1 MFFALTRAE
10 REWRGAQQ
18 REHSPGS
25 SQNFAG
31 SKKDNPMKPQ
41 NNTKGAAGQFWRL
54 HLIAAMLLVLAS
66 AAFAASGKGK
76 YGSHAAPDL
85 DNFPVNPDGTVSV
98 IIQLSPGTPPGQVKN
113 FARKINQNLS
123 GINAVAANV
132 PVNELEKLLSHDW
145 VKYVSPDRPNKATW
159 DDAPEPVNDPI
170 ARQSYGV
177 DGSGIGIAVIDSGV
191 YQHDD
196 LQSADMKS
204 SRIVYSESFVA
215 GDSSTNDAYGHG
227 THVAGILAGN
237 GHDSAGRFFGIA
249 PNANIINLRVLDANG
264 GGTDGQVI
272 AGINRAVQLKGQYN
286 IRVINISLG
295 RPVYESYT
303 LDPLCQAVEAAW
315 KQGIVVVVAAG
326 NMGRDNSFG
335 EQGYATIEAPGND
348 PNVITV
354 GAMSPQ
360 GTWARTDDIVASY
373 SSKGPSLLDHILKPD
388 IMAPGNK
395 ITSLLSPGSTLS
407 TLAPLSAVIKPTQ
420 LSWLCDVFTGDTSCG
435 ATSPGAQYLQ
445 LSGTSMATPVVAGG
459 AALMIQSNPNLAPD
473 TIKVRM
479 MRSAWK
485 GYPAHGNSWGRDV
498 KGNQYLSQYDAFTI
512 GAGYFDVQA
521 ALGDTTVV
529 NGGATSPTVV
539 FNPLTKTAT
548 LVNGNSVVW
557 GQAVV
562 WGQNSLLADSVVWGQ
577 LTVDAT
583 SMVWGNSVVWGQYG
597 SDACSMVWGQSVV
610 WGQLTDALNALS
622 DGDPGDVSDA
632 DASDS
637 GGSFTDSDTVLPPAD
652 PSTTGGAL

>member
-1 MFFALTRAE
+1 
-10 REWRGAQQ
+10 
-18 REHSPGS
+18 
-25 SQNFAG
+25 
-31 SKKDNPMKPQ
+31 MKPQ

-54 HLIAAMLLVLAS
+54 HLIAAMLLVFAS
-66 AAFAASGKGK
+66 SAFAASGKGK

-85 DNFPVNPDGTVSV
+85 DNFPVNADGTVSV

-132 PVNELEKLLSHDW
+132 PVDTLEKLLSHDW
-145 VKYVSPDRPNKATW
+145 VKYVSPDRRNKATW
-159 DDAPEPVNDPI
+159 DDAPQPVNDPI
-170 ARQSYGV
+170 ARQNYGV
-177 DGSGIGIAVIDSGV
+177 DGTGIGIAVIDSGV
-191 YQHDD
+191 YQHDN

-204 SRIVYSESFVA
+204 SRVVYSESFVP

-272 AGINRAVQLKGQYN
+272 AGINRAVQLKSQYN

-295 RPVYESYT
+295 RPVYESYK

-395 ITSLLSPGSTLS
+395 ITSLLVPGSR
-407 TLAPLSAVIKPTQ
+407 LAAMAPSNAMVTSRPTTI
-420 LSWLCDVFTGDTSCG
+420 CDVATDATSCNASVG
-435 ATSPGAQYLQ
+435 TQYLQ
-445 LSGTSMATPVVAGG
+445 LSGTSMATPVVSGA
-459 AALMIQSNPNLAPD
+459 AALMFQKDSKLTPD
-473 TIKVRM
+473 TIKARLM
-479 MRSAWK
+479 KDAWK
-485 GYPAHGNSWGRDV
+485 GYPSHGKSWAHDIKQRS
-498 KGNQYLSQYDAFTI
+498 YEAQYDAFTI
-512 GAGYFDVQA
+512 GSGYVDIQA
-521 ALGDTTVV
+521 SLADNTVI
-529 NGGATSPTVV
+529 NGGAASPTVV
-539 FNPLTKTAT
+539 FNATTKTAK
-548 LVNGNSVVW
+548 LVNGLSVVWGQSMVWGQSAVFANSVVW
-557 GQAVV
+557 GQF
-562 WGQNSLLADSVVWGQ
+562 
-577 LTVDAT
+577 TVDLD
-583 SMVWGNSVVWGQYG
+583 SSVWGNSVVWGQFG
-597 SDACSMVWGQSVV
+597 TDACSMVWGQSVV
-610 WGQLTDALNALS
+610 WGQFSDELNALS
-622 DGDPGDVSDA
+622 SDDPGDTDDTAPDPAAAVVAVSSTPDPTA
-632 DASDS
+632 TPAPAP
-637 GGSFTDSDTVLPPAD
+637 TDPTAVPAPTD
-652 PSTTGGAL
+652 PTAPVTGGAL

>member
-1 MFFALTRAE
+1 MFFAITRAQ
-10 REWRGAQQ
+10 RKWRDAQES
-18 REHSPGS
+18 EHSPGS

-54 HLIAAMLLVLAS
+54 HLIAAMLLVFAS
-66 AAFAASGKGK
+66 SAFAASGKGK

-85 DNFPVNPDGTVSV
+85 DNFPVNADGTVSV

-132 PVNELEKLLSHDW
+132 PVDTLEKLLSHDW
-145 VKYVSPDRPNKATW
+145 VKYVSPDRRNKATW
-159 DDAPEPVNDPI
+159 DDAPQPVNDPI
-170 ARQSYGV
+170 ARQNYGV
-177 DGSGIGIAVIDSGV
+177 DGTGIGIAVIDSGV

-204 SRIVYSESFVA
+204 SRVVYSESFVP

-272 AGINRAVQLKGQYN
+272 AGINRAVQLKSQYN

-295 RPVYESYT
+295 RPVYESYK

-373 SSKGPSLLDHILKPD
+373 SSKGPSLLDHVLKPD

-407 TLAPLSAVIKPTQ
+407 TLAPASAVIKPTQ

-435 ATSPGAQYLQ
+435 ASSPGAQYLQ

-485 GYPAHGNSWGRDV
+485 GYPAHGNSHARDV
-498 KGNQYLSQYDAFTI
+498 KGNDYMSQYDAFTI
-512 GAGYFDVQA
+512 GTGYFDVQA

-529 NGGATSPTVV
+529 NGGAPSPTVV

-548 LVNGNSVVW
+548 LVNGSSVVW

-562 WGQNSLLADSVVWGQ
+562 WGQSPLLADSVVWGQ

-597 SDACSMVWGQSVV
+597 TDACSMVWGQSVV

-622 DGDPGDVSDA
+622 DGDPGDASDT
-632 DASDS
+632 DASA
-637 GGSFTDSDTVLPPAD
+637 GGTITDSDTVLPAD
-652 PSTTGGAL
+652 PSTTGGGL

>member
-1 MFFALTRAE
+1 
-10 REWRGAQQ
+10 
-18 REHSPGS
+18 
-25 SQNFAG
+25 
-31 SKKDNPMKPQ
+31 
-41 NNTKGAAGQFWRL
+41 
-54 HLIAAMLLVLAS
+54 
-66 AAFAASGKGK
+66 
-76 YGSHAAPDL
+76 
-85 DNFPVNPDGTVSV
+85 
-98 IIQLSPGTPPGQVKN
+98 
-113 FARKINQNLS
+113 
-123 GINAVAANV
+123 
-132 PVNELEKLLSHDW
+132 
-145 VKYVSPDRPNKATW
+145 
-159 DDAPEPVNDPI
+159 
-170 ARQSYGV
+170 
-177 DGSGIGIAVIDSGV
+177 V

-196 LQSADMKS
+196 LQSGDMKS
-204 SRIVYSESFVA
+204 SRVVYSESFVP

-272 AGINRAVQLKGQYN
+272 AGINRAVQLKSQYN

-360 GTWARTDDIVASY
+360 GTWTRTDDIVASY
-373 SSKGPSLLDHILKPD
+373 SSKGPSLLDHVLKPD

-407 TLAPLSAVIKPTQ
+407 TLAPASAVIKPTQ
-420 LSWLCDVFTGDTSCG
+420 LSWLCDVFTGDTGCG

-485 GYPAHGNSWGRDV
+485 GYPAHGNTHAKDV
-498 KGNQYLSQYDAFTI
+498 KGNDYMSQYDAFTI

-529 NGGATSPTVV
+529 NGGSASPTVV

-548 LVNGNSVVW
+548 LVNGSSVVW

-622 DGDPGDVSDA
+622 DGDPGDASDN

-637 GGSFTDSDTVLPPAD
+637 GGTITDSDTVLPAD

>member
-1 MFFALTRAE
+1 MFFAITRAQ
-10 REWRGAQQ
+10 REWRGAQES
-18 REHSPGS
+18 EHSPGS

-54 HLIAAMLLVLAS
+54 HLIAAMLLVFAS
-66 AAFAASGKGK
+66 SAFAASGKGK

-132 PVNELEKLLSHDW
+132 PVDTLEKLLSHDW
-145 VKYVSPDRPNKATW
+145 VKYVSPDRRNKATW
-159 DDAPEPVNDPI
+159 DDAPQPVNDPI
-170 ARQSYGV
+170 ARQNYGV
-177 DGSGIGIAVIDSGV
+177 DGTGIGIAVIDSGV

-204 SRIVYSESFVA
+204 SRVVYSESFVP

-272 AGINRAVQLKGQYN
+272 AGINRAVQLKSQYN

-295 RPVYESYT
+295 RPVYESYK

-373 SSKGPSLLDHILKPD
+373 SSKGPSLLDHVLKPD

-407 TLAPLSAVIKPTQ
+407 TLAPASAVIKPTQ

-435 ATSPGAQYLQ
+435 ASSPGAQYLQ

-485 GYPAHGNSWGRDV
+485 GYPAHGNSHARDV
-498 KGNQYLSQYDAFTI
+498 KGNDYMSQYDAFTI
-512 GAGYFDVQA
+512 GTGYFDVQA

-529 NGGATSPTVV
+529 NGGAPSPTVV

-548 LVNGNSVVW
+548 LVNGSSVVW

-562 WGQNSLLADSVVWGQ
+562 WGQSPLLADSVVWGQ

-597 SDACSMVWGQSVV
+597 TDACSMVWGQSVV

-622 DGDPGDVSDA
+622 DGDPGDASDT
-632 DASDS
+632 DASA
-637 GGSFTDSDTVLPPAD
+637 GGTITDSDTVLPAD
-652 PSTTGGAL
+652 PSTTGGGL

>member
-1 MFFALTRAE
+1 MFFAITRAKH
-10 REWRGAQQ
+10 EWRDAQES
-18 REHSPGS
+18 EHSPGS

-54 HLIAAMLLVLAS
+54 HLIGAMLLLFAS

-76 YGSHAAPDL
+76 YGPHAAPDL
-85 DNFPVNPDGTVSV
+85 DNFPVNADGTVSV

-113 FARKINQNLS
+113 FARKINHNLS

-132 PVNELEKLLSHDW
+132 PVDTLEKLMSNGW
-145 VKYVSPDRPNKATW
+145 VKYVSPDRQNKATW
-159 DDAPEPVNDPI
+159 DDAPQPVNDPI
-170 ARQSYGV
+170 ARQNYGV
-177 DGSGIGIAVIDSGV
+177 DGTGIGIAVIDSGV

-204 SRIVYSESFVA
+204 SRVVYSESFVP
-215 GDSSTNDAYGHG
+215 GDPSTNDAYGHG

-272 AGINRAVQLKGQYN
+272 AGINRAVQLKSQYN

-295 RPVYESYT
+295 RPVYESYK

-360 GTWARTDDIVASY
+360 GTWTRTDDIVASY

-395 ITSLLSPGSTLS
+395 ITSLLSPGSTLG
-407 TLAPLSAVIKPTQ
+407 TLAPASAVIKPTQ
-420 LSWLCDVFTGDTSCG
+420 LSWLCDVFTGDAGCG
-435 ATSPGAQYLQ
+435 ATSPGPQYLQ

-459 AALMIQSNPNLAPD
+459 AALMLQSNPNLAPD

-529 NGGATSPTVV
+529 NGGSASPTVV

-548 LVNGNSVVW
+548 LVNGSSVVW

-562 WGQNSLLADSVVWGQ
+562 WGQSPLLADSVVWGQ

-583 SMVWGNSVVWGQYG
+583 SMVWGNSVVWGQFG
-597 SDACSMVWGQSVV
+597 TDACSMVWGQSVV
-610 WGQLTDALNALS
+610 WGQLTDELNALS
-622 DGDPGDVSDA
+622 DGDPGDASDA
-632 DASDS
+632 DSSDS
-637 GGSFTDSDTVLPPAD
+637 GGTITDSETVLPAD